1 MQVYDQSVTQMN
13 RRSLL
18 KSAAA
23 GLAVQGFSSSAPRKW
38 RVCVIGHTGRGDYG
52 HGIDLVWKSIPGAE
66 VLAVADPVAEGAAK
80 AAKRTGAARIYADYR
95 EMLRKEKP
103 DLVSICPR
111 WADQRVEM
119 IEAVAG
125 AGAHIFMEKPMARNL
140 ADADRIV
147 AAAARNRVK
156 VQLAHVMHAS
166 PYVRHAARMVENGDI
181 GTLFELRGRGKE
193 DSRAGGEDLMTLG
206 THIMDLFRLFAGNP
220 TSCHA
225 HVTQDGADV
234 DPSHARTPTEPVGV
248 VAGNQVNATF
258 AFPRGVHAHFSSMA
272 SPDPGG
278 ARFGIH
284 IYGSRGVI
292 FVPIQ
297 IFPSGQPSILRSA
310 GWMPTAQ
317 RNWEPVTLPD
327 PVPPP
332 SPLGGQHLSN
342 VAMVEDLLEAIQ
354 TGREPMCSEVDG
366 RWTIEMVTAVYQ
378 SHLSGRRVPFPL
390 RDRRSGLE

>member
-1 MQVYDQSVTQMN
+1 VW
-13 RRSLL
+13 RSI
-18 KSAAA
+18 A
-23 GLAVQGFSSSAPRKW
+23 
-38 RVCVIGHTGRGDYG
+38 
-52 HGIDLVWKSIPGAE
+52 GAE
-66 VLAVADPVAEGAAK
+66 LLAVADPVAEGAAK
-80 AAKRTGAARIYADYR
+80 AAKRTGAARCYADYR

-103 DLVSICPR
+103 DVVSICPR

-119 IEAVAG
+119 VEAVAG

-147 AAAARNRVK
+147 AAAARNKVK
-156 VQLAHVMHAS
+156 VQVAHVMHAS
-166 PYVRHAARMVENGDI
+166 PYVRHAARMVENGEI

-206 THIMDLFRLFAGNP
+206 THIMDLFRLFAGDP
-220 TSCHA
+220 TSCHG

-234 DPSHARTPTEPVGV
+234 DKSHARTPTEPVGL

-278 ARFGIH
+278 MRFGIH
-284 IYGSRGVI
+284 LYGSRGVI

-317 RNWEPVTLPD
+317 RGWEPVTLPD

-332 SPLGGQHLSN
+332 SPLGVSIWPTWRWSRTCSKRSN
-342 VAMVEDLLEAIQ
+342 
-354 TGREPMCSEVDG
+354 RP
-366 RWTIEMVTAVYQ
+366 
-378 SHLSGRRVPFPL
+378 
-390 RDRRSGLE
+390 

>member
-1 MQVYDQSVTQMN
+1 MN
-13 RRSLL
+13 RRLL
-18 KSAAA
+18 LQSAAA
-23 GLAVQGFSSSAPRKW
+23 GLALRGFAPAAPRKW
-38 RVCVIGHTGRGDYG
+38 RVCVIGHTGHGDYG

-66 VLAVADPVAEGAAK
+66 ILAVADPVAEGAAK

-103 DLVSICPR
+103 DVVSICPR

-119 IEAVAG
+119 VEAVAG
-125 AGAHIFMEKPMARNL
+125 AGAHIYMEKPMALDL
-140 ADADRIV
+140 AGADRIV
-147 AAAARNRVK
+147 AAASRNRVK
-156 VQLAHVMHAS
+156 VQVAHVMHAS
-166 PYVRHAARMVENGDI
+166 PYVRHAARLVENGEI
-181 GTLFELRGRGKE
+181 GTLFEVRGRGKE

-206 THIMDLFRLFAGNP
+206 THIMDLFRLFAGDP
-220 TSCHA
+220 TSCQA

-234 DPSHARTPTEPVGV
+234 DPSHARKPTEPVGL

-278 ARFGIH
+278 MRFGIH
-284 IYGSRGVI
+284 LDGSRGVI

-297 IFPSGQPSILRSA
+297 IFPSGQPSILRSPA
-310 GWMPTAQ
+310 WMPTAQ
-317 RNWEPVTLPD
+317 QGWEPVTLPN

-332 SPLGGQHLSN
+332 SLLGVQHLAN
-342 VAMVEDLLEAIQ
+342 VAMVEDLLEAIR
-354 TGREPMCSEVDG
+354 TGRDPMCNELDG

-378 SHLSGRRVPFPL
+378 SHLKSRRVPFPL
-390 RDRRSGLE
+390 TERHSGLR